1 MKRFI
6 VSSFLFA
13 SVVVLTLGG
22 ICALEIGAELKA
34 YRQELVAPEG
44 ATVAV
49 AGDSQLAMG
58 IDSVA
63 CPEFFNFSTHGKS
76 LDQSWLSLL
85 DIVEANPGRIRTA
98 IFDVTPANAVGFD
111 ARLPAMGY
119 AAQYYLLHYLHPQE
133 NIRDLSGAIKVMR
146 DNMVGRRLRLLFR
159 ALRGKRTF
167 RSSLFGSFTPD
178 TPVLSRTNPAGYRAM
193 LVSKVREVGENLP
206 IPPDS
211 GLFRILDGVV
221 ALREKG
227 VDVVLITSP
236 WCPELCAAC
245 DRARL
250 DGFFALLRDYAG
262 RKGVRYINLFDTPL
276 GPECWRDGHHLNAK
290 GAREFTRLLRQVMG
304 KGQYGIIQ
312 GR

>member
-1 MKRFI
+1 MKRF
-6 VSSFLFA
+6 VTRFLLFA
-13 SVVVLTLGG
+13 SAVALTLGG
-22 ICALEIGAELKA
+22 ICALEIVAELKA

-58 IDSVA
+58 VDSVA
-63 CPEFFNFSTHGKS
+63 YPEFFNFSTHGKS

-85 DIVEANPGRIRTA
+85 DIVDANPGRIRTV
-98 IFDVTPANAVGFD
+98 ILDVTPANAVGFG
-111 ARLPAMGY
+111 ARISDMGY
-119 AAQYYLLHYLHPQE
+119 ASQYYLLHYLHPQE

-146 DNMVGRRLRLLFR
+146 DNMVGRRLRLLSR
-159 ALRGKRTF
+159 ALRGKKTF

-193 LVSKVREVGENLP
+193 LVGKVGEVRANLP

-211 GLFRILDGVV
+211 ALFGILDGVV

-236 WCPELCAAC
+236 WCAELRTAC
-245 DRARL
+245 DQERL

-262 RKGVRYINLFDTPL
+262 RKGVRYLNLFDVPL
-276 GPECWRDGHHLNAK
+276 DPECWRDGHHLNAK
-290 GAREFTRLLRQVMG
+290 GAREFTRFLQAALAGR
-304 KGQYGIIQ
+304 QYGIIPD
-312 GR
+312 R

>member
-1 MKRFI
+1 MKRF
-6 VSSFLFA
+6 VTRFLLFA
-13 SVVVLTLGG
+13 SAVALTLGG
-22 ICALEIGAELKA
+22 ICVLEIGAELRA
-34 YRQELVAPEG
+34 YRQELVASEG

-49 AGDSQLAMG
+49 AGDSQMAMG
-58 IDSVA
+58 VDSVA
-63 CPEFFNFSTHGKS
+63 CPEFFNFSAHGKS

-85 DIVEANPGRIRTA
+85 DIVEANPGRIRTV
-98 IFDVTPANAVGFD
+98 ILDVTPVNAVGFD
-111 ARLPAMGY
+111 AGLSAMGY
-119 AAQYYLLHYLHPQE
+119 AAQYYLLHHLHPQE
-133 NIRDLSGAIKVMR
+133 NIRDLSGTVKVMR
-146 DNMVGRRLRLLFR
+146 DNMVGRRLRLLSR
-159 ALRGKRTF
+159 ALRGKKTF

-193 LVSKVREVGENLP
+193 LADKVREVRENLP
-206 IPPDS
+206 IPSDS

-236 WCPELCAAC
+236 WCVELCAAC
-245 DRARL
+245 DRTRL

-262 RKGVRYINLFDTPL
+262 RKGVRYINFFDTPL

-290 GAREFTRLLRQVMG
+290 GAREFTHLLRQALG